1 MNLEVKIKKIK
12 RNQTP
17 KYRNKMYA
25 NMKPDTVK
33 VPSHFPCAARVKM
46 PQLGSEDSEIKIRR
60 HAPRSALMMYQS
72 TDLSKMPI
80 QDSYLK
86 QISTGIVF
94 EEEVVKDRC
103 FHTLPYDSKYFWEVL
118 SLDGLVPLPPKSRIP
133 VGRHNA
139 RGPDVRHMP
148 CGFTKITKGH
158 HLKPMKRKI
167 MEKAMQMHQQ
177 ALMAGRMEETRSEGD
192 GMEKLDDEDVS
203 PERAVFMTEVSD
215 KKPKAKPTLKEPS
228 QTAPKKV
235 MSVTIKDAVP
245 KSAPSVSISPSKVT
259 LSSTEGQVAS
269 KNDWDSY
276 LLSILSPLTANWVV
290 HERMSPSDDQENL
303 SKVLA
308 GWYGQPDH
316 TDLVRDDV
324 SVTDMDVTPNKD
336 KKTKKVKKEKELT
349 FFEKIKAEVPKRAV
363 DPYSDDNQAPF
374 YRQPAGLRRQR
385 KTEQKE
391 EAGAINSTAHG
402 IEVKSYQPSPPPT
415 LRDFINPA
423 VGDKMFETDNM
434 YQQEWLTG
442 AQQVYCQSDQDKI
455 VMENDNKYKKR
466 LQKEYPH
473 STECWFTES
482 ESEVKVTQDPDKGKI
497 NKGLRRWK
505 ELPEPVDDTVEVLNI
520 VPPGYDPEFHRSPDP
535 TTRRITKLN
544 ASLMQIIEEWRSKW
558 HLSGQFADSSPM
570 DLIRDM
576 ADIQPHVR
584 LKAVSTV
591 AKAAEYKP
599 PEEAGIQLEYQ
610 DKQATTATHL
620 PDEIFVALNYLLE
633 DEHDRVQKAAAITLY
648 SLNHPSDK
656 AECILRDTLQG
667 ENGVDRWAAAQCL
680 AHFGVCDS
688 DVVGEIIKQLLDTE
702 DSIKHEQAIMLLSKI
717 SYNSTLVHSLVA
729 EQLNSTSWRHKV
741 IACKILPTL
750 HGTINR
756 DITNKLSELMWSD
769 WHNDVRKAAAHCLG
783 KTQHGRDVHDD
794 LKDRIASSNE
804 RVRLEAVSRI
814 GQLGIMTAKLLPVFL
829 ECFDDPY
836 VSIRVETCITSG
848 NLEIKDDRVLE
859 KLVYLATYDP
869 IWKVKALAIQ
879 ALGCIGRINDDI
891 KECLM
896 WALRYEEQEGV
907 RAEACH
913 SLVILGQKDEV
924 FVEVLQD
931 RLLVETSQIVREEI
945 VEALRRMGVSTTEDM
960 DMVTQ
965 IKGEVRKLCNRDV
978 IASHIMVNEM
988 DEDRRENLKRMI
1000 YETDKELERYFHH
1013 RNRFLHLVS
1022 RSDFDTRLQLLR
1034 SSVTIE
1040 KLHQEHQAMKE
1051 KAMKHIQSLSR
1062 MSSGGTQPH
1071 TNTGSRTSS
1080 AAVSREGTMFTP
1092 SADKELE
1099 ALMSPEDT
1107 KEDLSESVT
1116 TKSRVDTV
1124 TATSISR
1131 PGTSGTQTDSQLSEG
1146 GGESYQSTLVKSR
1159 TEDSDGDYLS
1169 GETPGSAQVDGLLN
1183 RSDHVESAHSGSIGL
1198 NLAMTSPK
1206 GLAASSL
1213 DIRASRLSFIGTS
1226 TERKAQ
1232 LSSRDTNN
1240 ERQKVSAE
1248 ALSTYKGLENRYS
1261 NFNAD
1266 LMAIDRG
1273 LNTAGGNEKESE
1285 FPLNQQH
1292 EKVVASVVI
1301 SSPDSESAMIEVCA
1315 EEQEVK
1321 DGSVTPVKNQEPESG
1336 DAAVVI
1342 LVSRASEENLY
1353 PGTKDEAAGSSDLV
1367 SDPTDSVQAEVT
1379 APDEA
1384 DIVARGMRTGE
1395 SSEQSAAQTGPEQD
1409 TTGGDPKHV
1418 EGSLADGSPTESS
1431 QVAGHPEASSPP
1443 EGSPAQA
1450 SVEIVVTSS
1459 SPHDQTQQ

>member
-1 MNLEVKIKKIK
+1 
-12 RNQTP
+12 
-17 KYRNKMYA
+17 MYA

-46 PQLGSEDSEIKIRR
+46 PQLGSEDSDIKIRR
-60 HAPRSALMMYQS
+60 HPPRSALMMYQS

-86 QISTGIVF
+86 QISAGLAF

-103 FHTLPYDSKYFWEVL
+103 FHTLPYDSKYFWEVM

-148 CGFTKITKGH
+148 CGFTKVTKGH
-158 HLKPMKRKI
+158 HLKPLKRKI

-177 ALMAGRMEETRSEGD
+177 ALMAGTGEEARSLGD
-192 GMEKLDDEDVS
+192 DMDKLDDEDVS
-203 PERAVFMTEVSD
+203 PEHSVFMTEVSG
-215 KKPKAKPTLKEPS
+215 KKSKAKPTLKEPS

-235 MSVTIKDAVP
+235 MSGTIKDAVP
-245 KSAPSVSISPSKVT
+245 KLVPSASVSPSKVT
-259 LSSTEGQVAS
+259 LSLSSSEQQAAS

-324 SVTDMDVTPNKD
+324 SITDMEVNPKKD

-442 AQQVYCQSDQDKI
+442 AQQVYCKSDQDKI

-473 STECWFTES
+473 SPECWFPES
-482 ESEVKVTQDPDKGKI
+482 ESEGKVTQDPDKSKI
-497 NKGLRRWK
+497 KKGLRRWK
-505 ELPEPVDDTVEVLNI
+505 DLPEPVDDTVEVLNI

-599 PEEAGIQLEYQ
+599 PEEAGIQLEYK
-610 DKQATTATHL
+610 DKQAATATNL

-648 SLNHPSDK
+648 SLNHPSEK
-656 AECILRDTLQG
+656 AECILRDTLLG

-879 ALGCIGRINDDI
+879 ALGRIGQINEDI
-891 KECLM
+891 TECLM

-913 SLVILGQKDEV
+913 SLVILEQKDEV

-978 IASHIMVNEM
+978 IASHIMINEM

-1000 YETDKELERYFHH
+1000 YETDKELE
-1013 RNRFLHLVS
+1013 
-1022 RSDFDTRLQLLR
+1022 
-1034 SSVTIE
+1034 
-1040 KLHQEHQAMKE
+1040 EHQALKE
-1051 KAMKHIQSLSR
+1051 KALKRIQSLSR
-1062 MSSGGTQPH
+1062 MSSSGTQPH

-1107 KEDLSESVT
+1107 KEELSESVT

-1124 TATSISR
+1124 TATSVSR

-1159 TEDSDGDYLS
+1159 MEDSDGDYLS

-1183 RSDHVESAHSGSIGL
+1183 RSDNVESAHSESVGL
-1198 NLAMTSPK
+1198 TLASTSPK
-1206 GLAASSL
+1206 GLALSSI

-1248 ALSTYKGLENRYS
+1248 ALSTYKGLETRYS

-1273 LNTAGGNEKESE
+1273 LNTAGDNEKELE
-1285 FPLNQQH
+1285 LPHNQQH
-1292 EKVVASVVI
+1292 EKVVTSVVI
-1301 SSPDSESAMIEVCA
+1301 SSSDSESAMKEVCA
-1315 EEQEVK
+1315 EEKEAK
-1321 DGSVTPVKNQEPESG
+1321 DGSLTTVKNQEPESG
-1336 DAAVVI
+1336 DVGVVI
-1342 LVSRASEENLY
+1342 LVSRASEEDLD
-1353 PGTKDEAAGSSDLV
+1353 PGRKGEVAGSSEVD

-1379 APDEA
+1379 ASDEA
-1384 DIVARGMRTGE
+1384 DIVAGGMKTGE
-1395 SSEQSAAQTGPEQD
+1395 SSEQTVVKTDLELVGQD
-1409 TTGGDPKHV
+1409 TNGGDPEHV
-1418 EGSLADGSPTESS
+1418 EGSLADGSQTDGS
-1431 QVAGHPEASSPP
+1431 QVAGHLAKASPA
-1443 EGSPAQA
+1443 EGSAAEA

-1459 SPHDQTQQ
+1459 PHNQTQQ

>member
-1 MNLEVKIKKIK
+1 MKFEVKIIKSK
-12 RNQTP
+12 RNKTP
-17 KYRNKMYA
+17 KTPSKMYA
-25 NMKPDTVK
+25 NMKPETVK

-60 HAPRSALMMYQS
+60 QAPRSTLMLYQS
-72 TDLSKMPI
+72 TDMSKMPV

-86 QISTGIVF
+86 RISSGLVF
-94 EEEVVKDRC
+94 EEDVVKDRC

-118 SLDGLVPLPPKSRIP
+118 SLDGLVPLPPKARIP
-133 VGRHNA
+133 VGRHNT
-139 RGPDVRHMP
+139 RGPDVRHIP

-158 HLKPMKRKI
+158 QLKPLKRKI
-167 MEKAMQMHQQ
+167 MEKAMKMHQD
-177 ALMAGRMEETRSEGD
+177 ALMAGMMEETKPQGD
-192 GMEKLDDEDVS
+192 EMEKLEDEDVS
-203 PERAVFMTEVSD
+203 PEGAVFMTEVSQEQ
-215 KKPKAKPTLKEPS
+215 PKAKPQLKEPS
-228 QTAPKKV
+228 QRAAKKV
-235 MSVTIKDAVP
+235 TYRRQKDEDPISASV
-245 KSAPSVSISPSKVT
+245 SPSKLT
-259 LSSTEGQVAS
+259 QSSTEAQLPSFATR
-269 KNDWDSY
+269 NDWDAY
-276 LLSILSPLTANWVV
+276 LLSILSPLTANWMV

-303 SKVLA
+303 SKVLSD
-308 GWYGQPDH
+308 WYGQPEH

-324 SVTDMDVTPNKD
+324 SITDMELTPKKD
-336 KKTKKVKKEKELT
+336 KKTKKVKKEKQLT

-385 KTEQKE
+385 KTEEKE
-391 EAGAINSTAHG
+391 EAVAALGAINSTAHG
-402 IEVKSYQPSPPPT
+402 IAVKSYQPSPPPT

-423 VGDKMFETDNM
+423 VGDKMFDTDNM

-442 AQQVYCQSDQDKI
+442 AQQVYCPSDQGKI
-455 VMENDNKYKKR
+455 VMENDNKYKKQ

-473 STECWFTES
+473 SPQCWFPEPDT
-482 ESEVKVTQDPDKGKI
+482 EVKVTQDPDKTKI
-497 NKGLRRWK
+497 KKGLRRWK
-505 ELPEPVDDTVEVLNI
+505 ELPEPVDDTAEVLNI

-535 TTRRITKLN
+535 TTRKVTKLN
-544 ASLMQIIEEWRSKW
+544 ASLMQIIGEWRSKW

-591 AKAAEYKP
+591 GKAAEYKP

-610 DKQATTATHL
+610 DRRTVTSSHL
-620 PDEIFVALNYLLE
+620 PDEVFIALNYLLD

-648 SLNHPSDK
+648 SLNHPSEK
-656 AECILRDTLQG
+656 AEAILRDTLQG

-702 DSIKHEQAIMLLSKI
+702 DSIKHERAIMLLSKI

-794 LKDRIASSNE
+794 LKDRIGSTNE

-829 ECFDDPY
+829 KCFDDPY

-848 NLEIKDDRVLE
+848 NLEITDYRVLE

-879 ALGCIGRINDDI
+879 ALGCIGRINEDI

-896 WALRYEEQEGV
+896 WSLRYEEQEGV

-913 SLVILGQKDEV
+913 SLVTLGQRDEE

-931 RLLVETSQIVREEI
+931 RLLVETSHIVRDEI

-978 IASHIMVNEM
+978 IASHIMINEM
-988 DEDRRENLKRMI
+988 DDNRKENLKRMI
-1000 YETDKELERYFHH
+1000 YETDKELE
-1013 RNRFLHLVS
+1013 
-1022 RSDFDTRLQLLR
+1022 
-1034 SSVTIE
+1034 
-1040 KLHQEHQAMKE
+1040 EHQAKKE
-1051 KAMKHIQSLSR
+1051 KALKRIQSLCR
-1062 MSSGGTQPH
+1062 MSTQER
-1071 TNTGSRTSS
+1071 TTTGSRTSS

-1107 KEDLSESVT
+1107 KEDLSDEAARTIESVT

-1124 TATSISR
+1124 TATSVSR
-1131 PGTSGTQTDSQLSEG
+1131 PGTSGTQTDSQISET
-1146 GGESYQSTLVKSR
+1146 GEESDQSRLVKSR
-1159 TEDSDGDYLS
+1159 TEDSDGEYLS
-1169 GETPGSAQVDGLLN
+1169 GGTPGSAQVDGLLSK
-1183 RSDHVESAHSGSIGL
+1183 RDHLEGLSEHDPPGSAGL
-1198 NLAMTSPK
+1198 NVAVNLA
-1206 GLAASSL
+1206 LSSI
-1213 DIRASRLSFIGTS
+1213 DIRASRLSFIGPS
-1226 TERKAQ
+1226 SERKAQ
-1232 LSSRDTNN
+1232 LSSRDTTN
-1240 ERQKVSAE
+1240 ERQKVTEE
-1248 ALSTYKGLENRYS
+1248 ALSTYKGLESRYS
-1261 NFNAD
+1261 SFDVD
-1266 LMAIDRG
+1266 LTAIDSG
-1273 LNTAGGNEKESE
+1273 LNTAMVNEKKSE
-1285 FPLNQQH
+1285 RSQSQQYQ
-1292 EKVVASVVI
+1292 KVIASVVI
-1301 SSPDSESAMIEVCA
+1301 SSSDSEPAITEVCA
-1315 EEQEVK
+1315 GEQEVK
-1321 DGSVTPVKNQEPESG
+1321 DGAPTAVKNQELDSV

-1342 LVSRASEENLY
+1342 VVSGASRTDLD
-1353 PGTKDEAAGSSDLV
+1353 PGTKDEVAGSSEVD
-1367 SDPTDSVQAEVT
+1367 SDCVVQVEVT
-1379 APDEA
+1379 GPDEGQA
-1384 DIVARGMRTGE
+1384 VVGE
-1395 SSEQSAAQTGPEQD
+1395 VRAGDTSAADAEPIGQDATGDDSE
-1409 TTGGDPKHV
+1409 HV
-1418 EGSLADGSPTESS
+1418 EVSLPDGSPTEGS
-1431 QVAGHPEASSPP
+1431 QGAGHLVT
-1443 EGSPAQA
+1443 GSPTDAA
-1450 SVEIVVTSS
+1450 VEIVITSS
-1459 SPHDQTQQ
+1459 SPHDETAE